1 MRFGCGALL
10 LLCLAGCTTYQPV
23 DWSERAGMTRAQP
36 PHAGTADATEAARH
50 RVARGETLSG
60 LAVHY
65 RVPLRDLAR
74 ANRIAPPY
82 RLYAGQ
88 YLTVPG
94 RAEVVDPPAVRA
106 VAAVV
111 PARRSVAPTA
121 APAAKPPVRGVQV
134 ASLDPQPAEIDI
146 APPLPRERLEASRGA
161 AGREPPPL
169 SGDGFLWPVRGKIA
183 SGFGSKPNG
192 TRNDG
197 VNIRAPEG
205 ATVVAAENGVVVFA
219 GDEIPGYGRMLL
231 ISHANGFLTAYAH
244 NRDLLVAVG
253 DQVERGQP
261 IASVGRTG
269 NVTSPQLHFE
279 VRDGKEPV
287 DPTLVLVPASTQV
300 ASVR

>member
-1 MRFGCGALL
+1 L

-36 PHAGTADATEAARH
+36 PHADAGEGAETARH

-60 LAVHY
+60 LAVRY
-65 RVPLRDLAR
+65 RVRLSDLAR

-88 YLTVPG
+88 YLTVPE
-94 RAEVVDPPAVRA
+94 RAGTVDPPAARA

-111 PARRSVAPTA
+111 PARRTVPPIPAPV
-121 APAAKPPVRGVQV
+121 PKPSVRGVQV
-134 ASLDPQPAEIDI
+134 ASLEPQPTESAI

-161 AGREPPPL
+161 AGSEPPPL

-197 VNIRAPEG
+197 VNIRAREG
-205 ATVVAAENGVVVFA
+205 AAVVAAENGVVVFA
-219 GDEIPGYGRMLL
+219 GEEIPGYGRMLL

-253 DQVERGQP
+253 ERVERGQP
-261 IASVGRTG
+261 IAAVGRTG

-287 DPTLVLVPASTQV
+287 DPALVLVPASTQV

>member
-1 MRFGCGALL
+1 L

-36 PHAGTADATEAARH
+36 PHAGTVDAAEAARH
-50 RVARGETLSG
+50 RVARGETLSE
-60 LAVHY
+60 LAVRY

-94 RAEVVDPPAVRA
+94 RAEEVEPPATRA

-146 APPLPRERLEASRGA
+146 APPLPRERLEASHGA
-161 AGREPPPL
+161 AGREPPAL

-205 ATVVAAENGVVVFA
+205 ATVVAAENGLVVFA

-261 IASVGRTG
+261 IASVGGTG